1 MMSFH
6 IAALQ
11 NEPETRLRAFADL
24 DQARVDHALAE
35 TLYGYNGSTWTG
47 MPGYLGLLVHARVA
61 DALSMEL
68 MRASPERQ
76 RVPAPLRPQRTH
88 VPTRRHA
95 RAIEIFGQPGGFD
108 PRFAP

>member
-1 MMSFH
+1 MLATPSLRSQRQADLV
-6 IAALQ
+6 AALR
-11 NEPETRLRAFADL
+11 PDRDGVFARWRRGDVK
-24 DQARVDHALAE
+24 ATIVALHDRRPLPDA
-35 TLYGYNGSTWTG
+35 G
-47 MPGYLGLLVHARVA
+47 VA

-68 MRASPERQ
+68 MRARPERQ
-76 RVPAPLRPQRTH
+76 RVPAPWRPKRMH